1 MLEEILREE
10 ILMLFAIMALG
21 SLVGHVRIK
30 GISLGTAGVLFV
42 ALLFGHFGVTI
53 SHEIREIGLL
63 LFVYAVGLQAGPRFF
78 RTFRKTGIRYLTI
91 GLTALITGLIV
102 TIILGNGM
110 GLPYELSSGLF
121 CGALTN
127 TPALAAAT
135 DVITRLQSPNVGFAA
150 AGYGIAYPFSMIGV
164 VVLIQLMPRFM
175 GRRLERENAELR
187 EEFSSAGNSL
197 MARQFRVVN
206 PACDG
211 QPLREVNP
219 GRIIEANISR
229 IYRDGHVLPVTAE
242 TTLTMGDVV
251 LAVGPAEELR
261 KMRVLLGE
269 EMPAPVQMDVNTNV
283 VFLEVNVT
291 QDKVVGKT
299 LAELGLWE
307 RFGVVITRI
316 RRQMVEFSPKGRTAL
331 EFGDVVRLV
340 GEQDHV
346 DAAAE
351 VLGDK
356 EHNADETS
364 MIPFLIGLMIG
375 VGIGLI
381 PLHFAGME
389 VTLGMS
395 GGAFVVSLIL
405 GHFGR
410 IGPFRMQVPAA
421 AKIISR
427 ELGLMLF
434 LAGAGTN
441 AGSKFMGV
449 FNQYGWSILGAG
461 ALVTSITVLVTL
473 ILTLYIFRMKIYEA
487 MGALAACMTNPP
499 ALGAASKQTDL
510 DVPALAYAS
519 VYPVALIFKV
529 IFVQMLAQFM
539 FRLSGGG

>member
-1 MLEEILREE
+1 MLGEILREE

-21 SLVGHVRIK
+21 SLVGHIRIK

-42 ALLFGHFGVTI
+42 ALLFGHMGVTI

-78 RTFRKTGIRYLTI
+78 RTFRKTGLRYVII
-91 GLTALITGLIV
+91 GMTALVTGLIV
-102 TIILGNGM
+102 TIVLGISM
-110 GLPYELSSGLF
+110 GLPYELSSGLY

-135 DVITRLQSPNVGFAA
+135 DVITRLQSDNVGFAA

-164 VVLIQLMPRFM
+164 VVLIQLMPRM
-175 GRRLERENAELR
+175 MRRRLEREETALQ
-187 EEFSSAGNSL
+187 EEFSKSSHSL
-197 MARQFRVVN
+197 LARQFRVVN

-229 IYRDGHVLPVTAE
+229 VLRNGHVMPVTSE
-242 TTLTMGDVV
+242 TTLAMGDVV
-251 LAVGPAEELR
+251 LAVGSNEELR
-261 KMRVLLGE
+261 KMRLLLGE
-269 EMPAPVQMDVNTNV
+269 EMPAPVKMDVDTNV
-283 VFLEVNVT
+283 VALEIIITEN
-291 QDKVVGKT
+291 KVVGKT
-299 LAELGLWE
+299 LAELGVWE
-307 RFGVVITRI
+307 RYGVVVTRI
-316 RRQMVEFSPKGRTAL
+316 RRQTVEFSPKGRTTL
-331 EFGDVVRLV
+331 EFGDTLRVV
-340 GEQDHV
+340 GEQHNV
-346 DAAAE
+346 DALAE
-351 VLGDK
+351 AMGDE

-381 PLHFAGME
+381 PLRFAGME
-389 VTLGMS
+389 VNLGMS
-395 GGAFVVSLIL
+395 GGAFVVSLLL

-410 IGPFRMQVPAA
+410 VGPFRMQVPTA

-473 ILTLYIFRMKIYEA
+473 ILTLYVYRMKIYEA
-487 MGALAACMTNPP
+487 MGALSACMTNPP
-499 ALGAASKQTDL
+499 ALGAAAKQTDL
-510 DVPALAYAS
+510 DVPTLAYAS

-529 IFVQMLAQFM
+529 IFVQLLAQLM
-539 FRLSGGG
+539 FRLSGG